1 MSRGVKL
8 RVSNVSDM
16 ILSLKSINEMLLEC
30 AREQHAW
37 LCMIF
42 RRILTGDHR
51 ACLMFSCSPS

>member
-30 AREQHAW
+30 AREQHVDD
-37 LCMIF
+37 L
-42 RRILTGDHR
+42 
-51 ACLMFSCSPS
+51 